1 MLSRESLLR
10 FAYFRLPL
18 MVENSTSSPS
28 VLAQT
33 TLDCGRPSGSIV
45 ATVAWLRPS
54 NSSRARSGSSAM
66 DTSHSLAHPRLSFSR
81 APSSLVLSRAL
92 VSRSLAFS
100 RAPSSHHFGR
110 RGPIS
115 DQAPPQILDL
125 GSPYLTETRT
135 YPGSVEFESD
145 IWYEFCNESGTS
157 WVPARIRSQ
166 NRVGCRVPRAA
177 DGLTSSCEPP
187 WPSSRHTQGPPRA
200 CSREPAAAAGM
211 CRS

>member
-1 MLSRESLLR
+1 MLSRGSLLR

-66 DTSHSLAHPRLSFSR
+66 DVSRSLARPRR
-81 APSSLVLSRAL
+81 II
-92 VSRSLAFS
+92 SRSLAFS

-125 GSPYLTETRT
+125 GSRYLTETRT

-145 IWYEFCNESGTS
+145 I
-157 WVPARIRSQ
+157 
-166 NRVGCRVPRAA
+166 
-177 DGLTSSCEPP
+177 
-187 WPSSRHTQGPPRA
+187 
-200 CSREPAAAAGM
+200 
-211 CRS
+211 